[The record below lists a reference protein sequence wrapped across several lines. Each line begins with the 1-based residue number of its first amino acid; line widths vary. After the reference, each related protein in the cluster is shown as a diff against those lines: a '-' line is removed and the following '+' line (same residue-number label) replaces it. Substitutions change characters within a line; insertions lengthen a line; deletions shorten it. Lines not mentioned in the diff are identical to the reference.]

1 MTTRRTRS
9 TDRTQRS
16 VGSWM
21 VAVTAAVFGLAALL
35 VMTSTAAAGGDP
47 GCPPPSAQLA
57 STQPQLNCSAV
68 GETHLTTLPSTL
80 IGEPVEVDFARTP
93 TGTTTL
99 PGTAP

>member
-1 MTTRRTRS
+1 
-9 TDRTQRS
+9 
-16 VGSWM
+16 M
-21 VAVTAAVFGLAALL
+21 VAVTATVLAVAALL

-57 STQPQLNCSAV
+57 STQPELNCRALDS
-68 GETHLTTLPSTL
+68 TPSTML
-80 IGEPVEVDFARTP
+80 SSPPVSEPAEVDLARTP